1 MVVKK
6 TGTKEEVWHGVAQ
19 HTKGGLTKGHLTVNK
34 KGQVVSAA
42 KHAQGVK
49 NVHKTLGA
57 YSKPKHGSTRGRAM
71 LGGAMLGGYLL

>member
-6 TGTKEEVWHGVAQ
+6 TGTKDEVWHGHAQ
-19 HTKGGLTKGHLTVNK
+19 HTKGGLTKAHLTINK

-42 KHAQGVK
+42 KHAQGVR
-49 NVHKTLGA
+49 NVHKTLGQH
-57 YSKPKHGSTRGRAM
+57 SKPKGSVRGHAM

>member
-6 TGTKEEVWHGVAQ
+6 TGTKEEVWAGTAHK
-19 HTKGGLTKGHLTVNK
+19 TKGGLTVHDLVWNPKTK
-34 KGQVVSAA
+34 KPISAK

-49 NVHKTLGA
+49 NVHKTLGVHA
-57 YSKPKHGSTRGRAM
+57 VGHAM